1 MLQTLFNE
9 YKWTALGVLLLA
21 YSIGVWHVSSG
32 YTDNAYNK
40 ERLRHSEEIIR
51 IKVENEEALT
61 KLTEEWATLRGE
73 LEQSAKKSQK
83 ELLDELAKDN
93 RYSICRVTDGVRDV
107 YKRKLQTQR

>member
-1 MLQTLFNE
+1 MLKTFFNE
-9 YKWTALGVLLLA
+9 WKWVLIAALVLA
-21 YSIGVWHVSSG
+21 YSISVWNVSSG
-32 YTDNAYNK
+32 YADNAYNK

-61 KLTEEWATLRGE
+61 KLNTEFATLKEE

-107 YKRKLQTQR
+107 YKRKLQAQR